1 MTSPTGAPGRTEAAT
16 TTGAPR
22 PPSRADVVVVGAGI
36 IGAAV
41 ADALAGRGLDVVV
54 LERSDEPA
62 TGATG
67 DSGGMV
73 RAYDP
78 DPVVADLALRSLATY
93 RDDARWPQG
102 APLHAVGALTI
113 ADPAQEDALRA
124 AAARIND
131 VLGTSAHVVTQ
142 RRTAVGVELSGGV
155 ALVEP
160 EAGFVD
166 PVAVTRT
173 WLRRAAEAGAEVRY
187 GVRVTGVEDADGHAR
202 VLTDAGPVLADE
214 VVVAVG
220 PWGAHALD
228 GLGPPPR
235 VRTRSI
241 QVSIV
246 EGRPPGTDHATVVD
260 LRTGVYARP
269 YGTGASLVGMPHLVW
284 DVDLDAE
291 PDEQHVHATLAALA
305 GHLPWLPDVSVRRTV
320 RSADAYALPDADGP
334 AGASLLAPTA
344 VPHVRTVRGWDGG
357 GVKVAPEAGR
367 RIAETVVA
375 AVAERHRAPAA
386 APVPTTHRKG
396 DPWLTDMT

>member
-1 MTSPTGAPGRTEAAT
+1 MTSPTGA
-16 TTGAPR
+16 TGV
-22 PPSRADVVVVGAGI
+22 PSRADVVVVGAGI

-41 ADALAGRGLDVVV
+41 ADALAGRGLRVVV

-67 DSGGMV
+67 SSGGMV

-78 DPVVADLALRSLATY
+78 DPLVADLALRSLATY
-93 RDDARWPQG
+93 RDDRRWPQG

-131 VLGTSAHVVTQ
+131 ALGTSAHVVT
-142 RRTAVGVELSGGV
+142 RRGPAVGVELTGGV
-155 ALVEP
+155 GLVEP
-160 EAGFVD
+160 EAGWID
-166 PVAVTRT
+166 PVAVTRE
-173 WLRRAAEAGAEVRY
+173 WLRRAAGTGVEVRF
-187 GVRVTGVEDADGHAR
+187 GVRVTGVEDADGSVR
-202 VLTDAGPVLADE
+202 VLTDAGPLLADE

-228 GLGPPPR
+228 GLGSRPR

-246 EGRPPGTDHATVVD
+246 ERRPPGTDHSTVID

-269 YGTGASLVGMPHLVW
+269 YGAGASLVGMPHLVW

-291 PDEQHVHATLAALA
+291 PDEQHVRATLAALA
-305 GHLPWLPDVSVRRTV
+305 GHLPWLPGASVRRTV
-320 RSADAYALPDADGP
+320 RSADAYALPGDDR
-334 AGASLLAPTA
+334 ASLLAATA

-367 RIAETVVA
+367 RIAETVAA